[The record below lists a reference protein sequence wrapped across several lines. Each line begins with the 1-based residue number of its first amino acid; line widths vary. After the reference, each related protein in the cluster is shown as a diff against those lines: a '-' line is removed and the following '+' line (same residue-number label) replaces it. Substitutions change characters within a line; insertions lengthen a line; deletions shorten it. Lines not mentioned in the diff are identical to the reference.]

1 MNDLVVMAVRNVGKR
16 KKRAALTM
24 VGIFIGIAAV
34 VALVSLGQGLQD
46 TINAQFEKVG
56 ADKLLIQPKD
66 PGLYGGEQSPGALD
80 KDDKRLIEKVS
91 GVSLAAG
98 YFYRPMKVE
107 FDGVQKTVFVPSIPD
122 DSREAEL
129 VKKWFLIEVESGREL
144 SHKDKKKAMIGYN
157 IAYKNALV
165 KNVRVGQK
173 ILVEGVPFEVVGVSK
188 RIGDPTFDG
197 GVVITETDAREL
209 LNESELY
216 TQIVAQTAVG
226 ENPDVVAESVEKRL
240 RRSRGLDEGKEDFS
254 VQSSTE
260 LIESFNAVFNIIQV
274 VFVGIAAISL
284 LVGGIGIAN
293 VMFTA
298 VLERTREIG
307 VMKAIGARNKDVL
320 LMFLV
325 ESGFLGL
332 VGGVI
337 GILFGMG
344 ISKTVEIF
352 ANTAFGPG
360 TIYASYS
367 PFLIIGMLVF
377 SVGLGA
383 LSGVLPARRASKLK
397 PVEAL
402 RYE

>member
-1 MNDLVVMAVRNVGKR
+1 MFDLVKMAVRNVGKR

-24 VGIFIGIAAV
+24 IGIFIGIAAV
-34 VALVSLGQGLQD
+34 VSLVSLGQGLSD

-98 YFYRPMKVE
+98 YFYRPMKIE

-122 DSREAEL
+122 DAREAEL
-129 VKKWFLIEVESGREL
+129 VKKWFLIEAESGREL

-157 IAYKNALV
+157 VAYKNALV
-165 KNVRVGQK
+165 KNVEVGQK
-173 ILVEGVPFEVVGVSK
+173 ILVEGVSFEVVGVIK
-188 RIGDPTFDG
+188 RVGDPTLDG
-197 GVVITETDAREL
+197 GVLISEPDIREL
-209 LNESELY
+209 LNESNLY
-216 TQIVAQTAVG
+216 TQIVAQAVG
-226 ENPDVVAESVEKRL
+226 NPDVVAESVEKRL
-240 RRSRGLDEGKEDFS
+240 RRSRGLDEGKEDFR
-254 VQSSTE
+254 VQSSIE

-307 VMKAIGARNKDVL
+307 VMKAIGARNKDVM

-332 VGGVI
+332 VGGII
-337 GILFGMG
+337 GILIGIG
-344 ISKTVEIF
+344 ISKVVEIG

-367 PFLIIGMLVF
+367 PFLIVGMLVF

>member
-80 KDDKRLIEKVS
+80 KDDKKLIEKVS

-129 VKKWFLIEVESGREL
+129 VKKWFLLEVESGREL
-144 SHKDKKKAMIGYN
+144 SHKDKKKAIIGYN

-173 ILVEGVPFEVVGVSK
+173 ILIEGVPFEVVGVIK
-188 RIGDPTFDG
+188 RVGDPTLDG
-197 GVVITETDAREL
+197 GVVITEPDIREL
-209 LNESELY
+209 LNESSLY
-216 TQIVAQTAVG
+216 TQIVAQAS

-240 RRSRGLDEGKEDFS
+240 RRARGLDEGKEDFV

-332 VGGVI
+332 VGGII
-337 GILFGMG
+337 GILIGMG
-344 ISKTVEIF
+344 ISKVVEIG

-367 PFLIIGMLVF
+367 PYLLIGMLVF

>member
-1 MNDLVVMAVRNVGKR
+1 MNDLIVMAVRNVGKR

-24 VGIFIGIAAV
+24 IGIFIGIAAV
-34 VALVSLGQGLQD
+34 VALVSLGQGLQQ
-46 TINAQFEKVG
+46 TINEQFSKVG
-56 ADKLLIQPKD
+56 ADKIMVQPKD
-66 PGLYGGEQSPGALD
+66 PGLYGGEHSPGALD
-80 KDDKRLIEKVS
+80 KDDKRLIERVL
-91 GVSLAAG
+91 GVDLAAG
-98 YFYRPMKVE
+98 YFYRAMKVE

-122 DSREAEL
+122 DAREAVL
-129 VKKWFLIEVESGREL
+129 VKKWFLMETDSGREL
-144 SHKDKKKAMIGYN
+144 SYKDKKKAMIGYN

-165 KNVRVGQK
+165 KNVEVGQK
-173 ILVEGVPFEVVGVSK
+173 ILIEGVPFEVVGVSK

-226 ENPDVVAESVEKRL
+226 ENPDEVADRIEKRL
-240 RRSRGLDEGKEDFS
+240 RRARGLDEGKEDFT
-254 VQSSTE
+254 VQTFSD
-260 LIESFNAVFNIIQV
+260 LIASFNAVFNIIQV

-307 VMKAIGARNKDVL
+307 VMKAIGARNKDVMIL
-320 LMFLV
+320 FLI

-332 VGGVI
+332 VGGII
-337 GILFGMG
+337 GIVIGMG
-344 ISKTVEIF
+344 ISKIVEIG

-383 LSGVLPARRASKLK
+383 LSGVWPARRASKLK

>member
-1 MNDLVVMAVRNVGKR
+1 MFDLVKMAVRNVGKR

-24 VGIFIGIAAV
+24 IGIFIGIAAV

-46 TINAQFEKVG
+46 TLNSQFEKVG
-56 ADKLLIQPKD
+56 ADKIMVQVKEV
-66 PGLYGGEQSPGALD
+66 GFGGESAPGQLSSRELD
-80 KDDKRLIEKVS
+80 LVDDVN
-91 GVSLAAG
+91 GVVQTAG
-98 YFYRPMKVE
+98 YIVRSSA
-107 FDGVQKTVFVPSIPD
+107 VQFNDVQRTIFSMSLPKAA
-122 DSREAEL
+122 REAEL
-129 VKKWFLIEVESGREL
+129 VRAFATWEPDSGRLL
-144 SHKDKKKAMIGYN
+144 SHKDKGKLVVGYN
-157 IAYKNALV
+157 LGYKNV
-165 KNVRVGQK
+165 FGRNVVVGDK
-173 ILVEGVPFEVVGVSK
+173 LIVDGRIFDVVGVMK
-188 RIGDPTFDG
+188 RVGDPSLDG
-197 GVVITETDAREL
+197 GILLPESDLRAIADDYVSYAVIVV
-209 LNESELY
+209 
-216 TQIVAQTAVG
+216 QAV
-226 ENPDVVAESVEKRL
+226 NPDVVAERIEKAI
-240 RRSRGLDEGKEDFS
+240 RRDRHQKEGKEDFT
-254 VQSSTE
+254 VQTFSD
-260 LIESFNAVFNIIQV
+260 LIASFNAVFNIIQV

-332 VGGVI
+332 VGGLI
-337 GILFGMG
+337 GIIIGMG
-344 ISKTVEIF
+344 ISKTVEVF
-352 ANTAFGPG
+352 ANTVFGPG

-367 PFLIIGMLVF
+367 PFLIIGMIVF

>member
-34 VALVSLGQGLQD
+34 VALVSLGQGLSD

-66 PGLYGGEQSPGALD
+66 PGLYGGEQSPGALS
-80 KDDKRLIEKVS
+80 KDDKRLIEKVQ

-98 YFYRPMKVE
+98 YFFRAMKVE

-122 DSREAEL
+122 DSREAAL
-129 VKKWFLIEVESGREL
+129 VKQWFTIEVESGREL
-144 SHKDKKKAMIGYN
+144 SHKDKKKVMIGYN
-157 IAYKNALV
+157 LAYKNALV

-173 ILVEGVPFEVVGVSK
+173 ILIEGVPFEVVGVIK
-188 RIGDPTFDG
+188 RVGDPSMDG
-197 GVVITETDAREL
+197 GVVITEPDVREL
-209 LNESELY
+209 LNESSLY
-216 TQIVAQTAVG
+216 TQIVAQAS
-226 ENPDVVAESVEKRL
+226 ENPEVVAERVEKRL
-240 RRSRGLDEGKEDFS
+240 RRNRGLDEGKEDFV

-284 LVGGIGIAN
+284 IVGGIGIAN

-352 ANTAFGPG
+352 ANSAFGPG

-377 SVGLGA
+377 SIGLGA

>member
-1 MNDLVVMAVRNVGKR
+1 MAVRNVGKR

-24 VGIFIGIAAV
+24 IGIFIGIAAV

-80 KDDKRLIEKVS
+80 IDDKRLIEKVS

-98 YFYRPMKVE
+98 YFYRALKVE
-107 FDGVQKTVFVPSIPD
+107 FNGVQKTVFVPSIPD
-122 DSREAEL
+122 DAREADL
-129 VKKWFLIEVESGREL
+129 VKQWFTIEVESGREL

-157 IAYKNALV
+157 LAYKNTFV
-165 KNVRVGQK
+165 KNIEVGQK
-173 ILVEGVPFEVVGVSK
+173 ILVEGVPFEVVGVIK
-188 RIGDPTFDG
+188 RIGDPTMDG
-197 GVVITETDAREL
+197 GVVITEPDIREL
-209 LNESELY
+209 LNESSLY
-216 TQIVAQTAVG
+216 TQIVAKSVG
-226 ENPDVVAESVEKRL
+226 NPDVVAENIKKKL
-240 RRSRGLDEGKEDFS
+240 RRDRGLDEGKEDFR

-274 VFVGIAAISL
+274 VFIGIAAISL

-307 VMKAIGARNKDVL
+307 VMKAIGARNKDVM

-332 VGGVI
+332 VGGII
-337 GILFGMG
+337 GILIGMG
-344 ISKTVEIF
+344 ISKVVEIG

-367 PFLIIGMLVF
+367 PFLIVGMMVF